1 MNDRHNFL
9 IRYSQIL
16 ENEIKK
22 YGLSKGWDMSS
33 IHSRVVDGEIKV
45 YPGEK
50 RYLKFV
56 DKGTKPFLMYALQG
70 KVIPINGS
78 FRYVT
83 DVGLPGY
90 THFNHNGIP
99 FKRWRDQKWRHPGI
113 KPQNFVRDA
122 RRVAEDELQD
132 AAHDLRL
139 GHASGTALKTFLQA
153 AKELGERR

>member
-1 MNDRHNFL
+1 MSDKHNFL

-45 YPGEK
+45 YPGQK

-70 KVIPINGS
+70 KVIPIGGS

-90 THFNHNGIP
+90 TYFNYNGIP
-99 FKRWRDQKWRHPGI
+99 FQRWRDQKWRHPGI
-113 KPQNFVRDA
+113 RAQNFVRDA
-122 RRVAEDELQD
+122 RLVAEDELQD
-132 AAHDLRL
+132 AGRLLRRQS
-139 GHASGTALKTFLQA
+139 ARGTALQA
-153 AKELGERR
+153 LLEASKGMGNT